1 MSLEVDSGDVIRLV
15 LQFLKENN
23 LNRTLSVLQEE
34 SQISL
39 NTVES
44 AEAFQQDIL
53 RGNWDAVLQAC
64 ATLKLS
70 MSSLFELYEHIVME
84 MMELREVDTARAI
97 MRMTT
102 TMNLM
107 KQEQPERYLA
117 LEHMLT
123 RSQFDPTDLFP
134 EGKEKKREKIAQTIL
149 SEVSVVPPSRLL
161 SIINQA
167 LKWQRYQGL
176 IQPGSSFD
184 VFRGVIPDRL
194 QHEEKPPTQVA
205 HTVKFGKKSHA
216 ECASF
221 SPDGHFLVSGSVDG
235 FLEVWDPMTGKLRK
249 DLDYQNAGDYMMHE
263 QAVLCM
269 GWSMDS
275 EQVATGSQDGKIF
288 VWKVQNGQVI
298 KRFENAH
305 NAGVACLN
313 FSRDGSQILSGG
325 FDSAIRI
332 HGLKSGRT
340 LREFRGHSSFVTDCF
355 FSVDG
360 TKIVSGSSDGTVKI
374 WDAKTTE
381 CLTTVKPPQPNAS
394 SELTINSVTLLPRT
408 QEQLVICNRSNT
420 IHVMNFQGQI
430 VKSFT
435 TGMKESGDFVCC
447 CVSPKGDFLYAIAED
462 NFLYAFNVK
471 TGHVEVT
478 YKTHEKEVNGIS
490 HHPHKNIVI
499 TYSDDG
505 TLRIWR

>member
-249 DLDYQNAGDYMMHE
+249 DLDYQNA
-263 QAVLCM
+263 
-269 GWSMDS
+269 
-275 EQVATGSQDGKIF
+275 
-288 VWKVQNGQVI
+288 
-298 KRFENAH
+298 
-305 NAGVACLN
+305 
-313 FSRDGSQILSGG
+313 
-325 FDSAIRI
+325 
-332 HGLKSGRT
+332 
-340 LREFRGHSSFVTDCF
+340 
-355 FSVDG
+355 
-360 TKIVSGSSDGTVKI
+360 
-374 WDAKTTE
+374 
-381 CLTTVKPPQPNAS
+381 
-394 SELTINSVTLLPRT
+394 
-408 QEQLVICNRSNT
+408 
-420 IHVMNFQGQI
+420 
-430 VKSFT
+430 
-435 TGMKESGDFVCC
+435 
-447 CVSPKGDFLYAIAED
+447 
-462 NFLYAFNVK
+462 
-471 TGHVEVT
+471 
-478 YKTHEKEVNGIS
+478 
-490 HHPHKNIVI
+490 
-499 TYSDDG
+499 SDDLDTFFFQIANIPPDG
-505 TLRIWR
+505 HFLSIYEYQVHFRDCSPRKILLSFIFHPLIREYVWSLCLFRFPHQFSLSMMTHQQKTRAII